1 MRRPNQTIR
10 LLGRHYR
17 ELLGLDETLPI
28 EMQVLLLRL
37 ALLEFE
43 RAHYGGRTQ
52 PRLAEAAL

>member
-17 ELLGLDETLPI
+17 ELVGLDETLPI
-28 EMQVLLLRL
+28 EMQVLL
-37 ALLEFE
+37 E